1 MRSVVVA
8 VAITGSVPR
17 KCDNP
22 ALPVTA
28 AEQIESTHAA
38 FEAGASL
45 VHVHVRNMDG
55 SPSSD
60 PELFARVQEGIKQH
74 CPGIIIQFS
83 TGGRGR
89 DPSARGS
96 ALYLKPDMG
105 SLATGSINFP
115 SIVYMNSA
123 ALVRDLA
130 AQMRERD
137 VRPELEL
144 FDLSHIHGARRLV
157 DEGLIDDHPHA
168 QLVMGIQNA
177 MPADEH
183 LLDILVGELKRV
195 LPNATWTA
203 AGIGRHQNSVM
214 SWALARGADAVRT
227 GLEDNIRIRKTQLA
241 ASNAELVQVAVS
253 ICAQYD
259 ARPATPQEA
268 RVTLCLPT

>member
-1 MRSVVVA
+1 
-8 VAITGSVPR
+8 
-17 KCDNP
+17 
-22 ALPVTA
+22 
-28 AEQIESTHAA
+28 
-38 FEAGASL
+38 
-45 VHVHVRNMDG
+45 
-55 SPSSD
+55 
-60 PELFARVQEGIKQH
+60 
-74 CPGIIIQFS
+74 
-83 TGGRGR
+83 
-89 DPSARGS
+89 
-96 ALYLKPDMG
+96 MG